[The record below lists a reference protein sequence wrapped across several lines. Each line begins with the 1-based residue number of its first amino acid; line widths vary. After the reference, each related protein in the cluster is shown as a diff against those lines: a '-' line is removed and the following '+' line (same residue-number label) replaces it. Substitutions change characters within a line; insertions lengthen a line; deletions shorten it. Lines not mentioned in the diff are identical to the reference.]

1 MTNNTLTIGFFASA
15 LALFASAADFSF
27 DGRWLDSNGKPRKGE
42 SLTCELRF
50 YSAEGAASP
59 AETKAGVA
67 LVTDSEGYFALSGA
81 VPASMP
87 DTFWVGVKPDGADE
101 ISPRFRVSPV
111 PYAFAACEAELV
123 ESKADVVIPGT
134 VSAGR
139 VTASE
144 GVEVDEWALPSGG
157 SVSVSDL
164 PLDKVRVDS
173 LSLSDAA
180 MISLF
185 NSQGAVVSPDY
196 DVGGFDYKV
205 GAEVNAYHGG
215 FLNANLY
222 AKTRTAD
229 GDYTCKWDG
238 LAVIAIKARPKKCPR
253 PKLTLKVGSVTI
265 FTDLQ
270 FGTDKSFDTVKRCVT
285 VPCRADDHVTVHLTA
300 VGYSD
305 NVDGWWGGDVD
316 DYKGRID
323 VGVKFVKL
331 GL

>member
-1 MTNNTLTIGFFASA
+1 MTNNIFTTGFLASV
-15 LALFASAADFSF
+15 LALSASAADFSF
-27 DGRWLDSNGKPRKGE
+27 DGRWLASNGQPRTNE
-42 SLTCELRF
+42 TRTCELRF
-50 YSAEGAASP
+50 YKSENASSP
-59 AETKAGVA
+59 DETKTGVTLA
-67 LVTDSEGYFALSGA
+67 TDGDGYFALSGT

-87 DTFWVGVKPDGADE
+87 DTFWVGLKPDGSAE

-123 ESKADVVIPGT
+123 ESKVDVTVSGT
-134 VSAGR
+134 VSAES

-157 SVSVSDL
+157 SVSATNL
-164 PLDKVRVDS
+164 QLDKVRVDG
-173 LSLSDAA
+173 LSLADAS

-185 NSQGAVVSPDY
+185 NSRGAVVSPDY

-205 GAEVNAYHGG
+205 GVEVNAYRGG
-215 FLNANLY
+215 FLDANLY

-229 GDYTCKWDG
+229 GDHECQWDA

-253 PKLTLKVGSVTI
+253 PKLTLKVGSATI

-285 VPCRADDHVTVHLTA
+285 VPCRAGDHVVVHLTA
-300 VGYSD
+300 VGYDD
-305 NVDGWWGGDVD
+305 NVDGWWGGDTD

>member
-15 LALFASAADFSF
+15 LALSASAADFSF

-101 ISPRFRVSPV
+101 ISPLFRVSPV

-139 VTASE
+139 VTASD

-157 SVSVSDL
+157 SVSVANL
-164 PLDKVRVDS
+164 QLDKVRVDS

-205 GAEVNAYHGG
+205 GAEVNAYRGG

-253 PKLTLKVGSVTI
+253 PKLTLKVGSVTL

>member
-1 MTNNTLTIGFFASA
+1 MTNNIFTTGFLASV
-15 LALFASAADFSF
+15 LALSASAADFSF
-27 DGRWLDSNGKPRKGE
+27 DGRWLASNGQPRTNE
-42 SLTCELRF
+42 TRTCELRF
-50 YSAEGAASP
+50 YKSENASSP
-59 AETKAGVA
+59 DETKTGVTLA
-67 LVTDSEGYFALSGA
+67 TDSDGYFALSGT

-87 DTFWVGVKPDGADE
+87 DTFWVGLKPDGSAE

-111 PYAFAACEAELV
+111 PYAFAACEAEFV
-123 ESKADVVIPGT
+123 ESKVDVTVSGT
-134 VSAGR
+134 VSAES

-157 SVSVSDL
+157 SVSATNL
-164 PLDKVRVDS
+164 QLDKVRVDG
-173 LSLSDAA
+173 LSLADAS

-185 NSQGAVVSPDY
+185 NSRGAVVSPDY

-205 GAEVNAYHGG
+205 GVEVNAYRGG
-215 FLNANLY
+215 FLDANLY

-229 GDYTCKWDG
+229 GDHECQWDA

-253 PKLTLKVGSVTI
+253 PKLTLKVGSATI

-285 VPCRADDHVTVHLTA
+285 VPCRAGDHVVVHLTA
-300 VGYSD
+300 VGYDD
-305 NVDGWWGGDVD
+305 NVDGWWGGDTD